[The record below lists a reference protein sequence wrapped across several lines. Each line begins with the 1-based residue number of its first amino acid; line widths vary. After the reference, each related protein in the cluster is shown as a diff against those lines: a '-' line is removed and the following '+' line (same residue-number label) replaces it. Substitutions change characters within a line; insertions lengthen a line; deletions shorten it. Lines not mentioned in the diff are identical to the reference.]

1 MIVRLAG
8 AHVQVTTIARS
19 AVRVFP
25 FLPTRCVMQL
35 KQLTLES
42 GFEVA
47 GTVRGAQAAQ
57 MVLAP
62 GGSTG
67 GPDNRHRG
75 SDQWLYVV
83 SGTGVATV
91 EGEQHS
97 LRAGTLLLIEH
108 GETHEIRVTGAQPL
122 STVNFY
128 SPPAYTDEGAPLP
141 AGKD

>member
-1 MIVRLAG
+1 
-8 AHVQVTTIARS
+8 
-19 AVRVFP
+19 
-25 FLPTRCVMQL
+25 MQL
-35 KQLTLES
+35 RQLTLVS

-47 GTVRGAQAAQ
+47 GTVRDVQAAQ

-62 GGSTG
+62 GSSTG

-83 SGTGVATV
+83 SGTGVAV
-91 EGEQHS
+91 IEGEQHP
-97 LRAGTLLLIEH
+97 LREGTLLLIEH
-108 GETHEIRVTGAQPL
+108 GETHEIRVTGVQPL

-128 SPPAYTDEGAPLP
+128 SPPAYTDDGDPLP